1 MVPEWRLSFYMSGIA
16 CGAPEVHVSTC
27 SVCTCVRLVPGSV
40 FSVQPT
46 QGVEAGQRTLGVCLL
61 SVAFSSTNAKEMP
74 ESHRKYKLLI
84 MSKMQNIKNE
94 KKKKIFQKMK

>member
-1 MVPEWRLSFYMSGIA
+1 MEPEWRLSFYMSGIA

-46 QGVEAGQRTLGVCLL
+46 QGVEARQRTVGVCLL
-61 SVAFSSTNAKEMP
+61 SVAFPSTSAKEMP
-74 ESHRKYKLLI
+74 ATRKNIKTLI
-84 MSKMQNIKNE
+84 MSD
-94 KKKKIFQKMK
+94 

>member
-1 MVPEWRLSFYMSGIA
+1 MEPEWRLSFYMSDIA

-27 SVCTCVRLVPGSV
+27 SVYTCVRLVPGSV

-74 ESHRKYKLLI
+74 ATRKNIKTLI
-84 MSKMQNIKNE
+84 MSD
-94 KKKKIFQKMK
+94 